1 MPLVCA
7 LQNGELAAADE
18 QMAGEVVSEAE
29 RARWRG
35 ILGNLRLS
43 GVQQRSGHI
52 APKTSGG
59 IIQAVLQLLQSR
71 GRPAAEPGPN
81 REGQDWFD

>member
-52 APKTSGG
+52 APKTSRRDNTG
-59 IIQAVLQLLQSR
+59 S
-71 GRPAAEPGPN
+71 AAIAPEQGSPSC
-81 REGQDWFD
+81 RART